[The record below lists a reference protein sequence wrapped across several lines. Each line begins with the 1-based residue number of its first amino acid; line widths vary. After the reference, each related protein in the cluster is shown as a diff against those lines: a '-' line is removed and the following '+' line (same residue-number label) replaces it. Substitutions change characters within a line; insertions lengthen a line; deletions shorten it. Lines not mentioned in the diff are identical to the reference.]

1 MADEVIETKD
11 GLKLRKLVE
20 LKTSTAAEYQDAMLD
35 RVEYFKK
42 QNQQKSIFNSTI
54 QNTVV
59 QTMSTIL
66 DLKIQ
71 LEKSLGEE
79 NMKKV
84 HDFLDEFLLFGLLI
98 FF

>member
-1 MADEVIETKD
+1 MVDEVIETKD

-20 LKTSTAAEYQDAMLD
+20 LKTNTAEEYQDAMLD

-59 QTMSTIL
+59 STLSTVL
-66 DLKIQ
+66 DLKLQ
-71 LEKSLGEE
+71 VEKSLGQET
-79 NMKKV
+79 MKKV
-84 HDFLDEFLLFGLLI
+84 HDFLDEFLLFGL
-98 FF
+98 

>member
-1 MADEVIETKD
+1 MVDELIETKD

-20 LKTSTAAEYQDAMLD
+20 LKTSTAEEYQNAMLD

-42 QNQQKSIFNSTI
+42 KNQQKSVFNSTI

-59 QTMSTIL
+59 QGLSTIL

-71 LEKSLGEE
+71 AEKALGEE

-84 HDFLDEFLLFGLLI
+84 HDFLDEFLLFGL
-98 FF
+98 

>member
-1 MADEVIETKD
+1 MVDTVIETKD

-20 LKTSTAAEYQDAMLD
+20 LKTSTADEYQDAMLE
-35 RVEYFKK
+35 RIEYFKG

-59 QTMSTIL
+59 QTLSTVL

-79 NMKKV
+79 NLKKV
-84 HDFLDEFLLFGLLI
+84 HEFIDEFLFFGL
-98 FF
+98 

>member
-1 MADEVIETKD
+1 MVDEVIENKD

-20 LKTSTAAEYQDAMLD
+20 LKTSMAEDYQDAMLD

-59 QTMSTIL
+59 QTLSTVL

-71 LEKSLGEE
+71 MEKALGSE
-79 NMKKV
+79 NLKKV
-84 HDFLDEFLLFGLLI
+84 HDFLDEFLLFGL
-98 FF
+98 

>member
-1 MADEVIETKD
+1 MVDEVIETKD

-20 LKTSTAAEYQDAMLD
+20 LKTSTATEYQDAMLD

-42 QNQQKSIFNSTI
+42 QNQNKSIFNSTI

-59 QTMSTIL
+59 QAMSTVL

-71 LEKSLGEE
+71 AEKAIGEE

-84 HDFLDEFLLFGLLI
+84 HEFLDEFLLFGL
-98 FF
+98 

>member
-1 MADEVIETKD
+1 MVDEVIETKD

-20 LKTSTAAEYQDAMLD
+20 LKTSTAEEYQDAMLD

-54 QNTVV
+54 QNVVV
-59 QTMSTIL
+59 QSLSTVL
-66 DLKIQ
+66 DLKLQ
-71 LEKSLGEE
+71 AEKALGEE

-84 HDFLDEFLLFGLLI
+84 RDFLDEVLLFGL
-98 FF
+98 

>member
-1 MADEVIETKD
+1 MVDEVIETKD

-20 LKTSTAAEYQDAMLD
+20 LKTSTATEYQDAMLD

-42 QNQQKSIFNSTI
+42 QNLNKSIFNSTI

-59 QTMSTIL
+59 QAMSTAL

-71 LEKSLGEE
+71 LEKSIGQET
-79 NMKKV
+79 MKKV
-84 HDFLDEFLLFGLLI
+84 HDFLDEFLLFGL
-98 FF
+98 

>member
-1 MADEVIETKD
+1 MVDEVIETKD

-20 LKTSTAAEYQDAMLD
+20 LKTSTAEEYQDAMLD

-59 QTMSTIL
+59 QAMSTVL

-71 LEKSLGEE
+71 AENALGEE

-84 HDFLDEFLLFGLLI
+84 HEFLDEFLLFGL
-98 FF
+98 

>member
-1 MADEVIETKD
+1 MVDEVIETKD

-20 LKTSTAAEYQDAMLD
+20 LKTSTADEYQNAMLD

-42 QNQQKSIFNSTI
+42 QNEKKSIFNSTI

-59 QTMSTIL
+59 QTLSTVL

-71 LEKSLGEE
+71 AEKALGEE
-79 NMKKV
+79 NVKKV
-84 HDFLDEFLLFGLLI
+84 HEFLDEFLLFGL
-98 FF
+98 

>member
-1 MADEVIETKD
+1 MDEVIETKD

-20 LKTSTAAEYQDAMLD
+20 LKTSTAEEYQDAMME

-59 QTMSTIL
+59 QTLSTVL

-71 LEKSLGEE
+71 AEKALGEE

-84 HDFLDEFLLFGLLI
+84 HEFLDEFLLFGL
-98 FF
+98 

>member
-1 MADEVIETKD
+1 MVDEVIETKD

-20 LKTSTAAEYQDAMLD
+20 LKTSTAEEYQDAMLD

-84 HDFLDEFLLFGLLI
+84 HDFLDEFLLFGL
-98 FF
+98 

>member
-1 MADEVIETKD
+1 MVDEVIETKD

-20 LKTSTAAEYQDAMLD
+20 LKTSTAEEYQDAMLD

-59 QTMSTIL
+59 QTLSTVL
-66 DLKIQ
+66 NLKIQ
-71 LEKSLGEE
+71 AEKAIGED

-84 HDFLDEFLLFGLLI
+84 HEFLDDFLLFGL
-98 FF
+98 

>member
-1 MADEVIETKD
+1 MVDEVIETKD

-20 LKTSTAAEYQDAMLD
+20 LKTTTADEYQDAMLD

-42 QNQQKSIFNSTI
+42 QNQQKSIFNSSI

-59 QTMSTIL
+59 QGLSAAL

-71 LEKSLGEE
+71 VEKALGEE
-79 NMKKV
+79 TTKKV
-84 HDFLDEFLLFGLLI
+84 QEFIDQFLLFGL
-98 FF
+98 

>member
-1 MADEVIETKD
+1 MVDEVIETKD

-20 LKTSTAAEYQDAMLD
+20 LKTSTAEEYQDAMME
-35 RVEYFKK
+35 RVQYFKE

-59 QTMSTIL
+59 QTLSTVL

-71 LEKSLGEE
+71 IENSLGEE
-79 NMKKV
+79 NLKKV
-84 HDFLDEFLLFGLLI
+84 HEFLDEFLLFGL
-98 FF
+98 

>member
-1 MADEVIETKD
+1 MVDEVIETKD

-20 LKTSTAAEYQDAMLD
+20 LKTSTAEEYQEAMLD

-54 QNTVV
+54 QNTIV
-59 QTMSTIL
+59 QTLSTAL
-66 DLKIQ
+66 DLNVQ
-71 LEKSLGEE
+71 LEKSLGED

-84 HDFLDEFLLFGLLI
+84 HEFLDEFLLFGL
-98 FF
+98 

>member
-1 MADEVIETKD
+1 MVDKVIETKD

-20 LKTSTAAEYQDAMLD
+20 LKTSTADEYQFAMLYLLD
-35 RVEYFKK
+35 YFKK
-42 QNQQKSIFNSTI
+42 QNEKKSIFNSTI

-59 QTMSTIL
+59 STLSTVL

-84 HDFLDEFLLFGLLI
+84 HDFLDEFLLFGL
-98 FF
+98 

>member
-1 MADEVIETKD
+1 MVDELIETKD

-20 LKTSTAAEYQDAMLD
+20 LKTSTAEEYQDAMLD

-59 QTMSTIL
+59 QTLSTVL
-66 DLKIQ
+66 DLKLQ
-71 LEKSLGEE
+71 VDKALGPEAL
-79 NMKKV
+79 KKV
-84 HDFLDEFLLFGLLI
+84 NDFIDEFLLFGL
-98 FF
+98 

>member
-1 MADEVIETKD
+1 MVDEVIETKD

-20 LKTSTAAEYQDAMLD
+20 LKTSTADEYQNAMLD

-42 QNQQKSIFNSTI
+42 QNEKKSIFNSTI

-59 QTMSTIL
+59 QTLSTVL

-71 LEKSLGEE
+71 LEKSISQKNL
-79 NMKKV
+79 KKV
-84 HDFLDEFLLFGLLI
+84 HDFLDEFLLFGL
-98 FF
+98 

>member
-1 MADEVIETKD
+1 VDEVIETKD

-20 LKTSTAAEYQDAMLD
+20 LKTSTAEEYQDAMME

-59 QTMSTIL
+59 QAMSTVL

-71 LEKSLGEE
+71 AEKAIGEE

-84 HDFLDEFLLFGLLI
+84 HEFLDEFLLFGL
-98 FF
+98 

>member
-1 MADEVIETKD
+1 MVDEIIETKD

-20 LKTSTAAEYQDAMLD
+20 LKTDTAEEYQKAMLD
-35 RVEYFKK
+35 RVEYFKDK
-42 QNQQKSIFNSTI
+42 NLEKSQFNSTV

-59 QTMSTIL
+59 QAVGTLL

-71 LEKSLGEE
+71 AEKALGEE

-84 HDFLDEFLLFGLLI
+84 HDFLDNFLLFGL
-98 FF
+98 

>member
-1 MADEVIETKD
+1 MVDELIETKD

-20 LKTSTAAEYQDAMLD
+20 LKTSTADEYQTAMLD

-42 QNQQKSIFNSTI
+42 QNEKKSIFNSTI

-59 QTMSTIL
+59 STMSTVL

-71 LEKSLGEE
+71 LEKSLGQE

-84 HDFLDEFLLFGLLI
+84 HDFLDVFLLFGL
-98 FF
+98 

>member
-1 MADEVIETKD
+1 MDEVIENED

-20 LKTSTAAEYQDAMLD
+20 LKTSMAEEYQDAMLD

-59 QTMSTIL
+59 STLSTVL

-71 LEKSLGEE
+71 LEKSLGED

-84 HDFLDEFLLFGLLI
+84 HEFLDEFLLFGL
-98 FF
+98 

>member
-1 MADEVIETKD
+1 MVDEVIETKD

-20 LKTSTAAEYQDAMLD
+20 LKTSTAEEYQDAMME

-54 QNTVV
+54 QNTLV
-59 QTMSTIL
+59 QTLSTVL

-71 LEKSLGEE
+71 AEKALGEE

-84 HDFLDEFLLFGLLI
+84 HEFLDEFLLFGL
-98 FF
+98 

>member
-1 MADEVIETKD
+1 VDEVIETKD

-20 LKTSTAAEYQDAMLD
+20 LKTSTAEEYQDAMLD

-42 QNQQKSIFNSTI
+42 QNQRKSIFNSTI

-59 QTMSTIL
+59 QAMSTVL

-71 LEKSLGEE
+71 AENALGEE

-84 HDFLDEFLLFGLLI
+84 HEFLDEFLLFGL
-98 FF
+98 

>member
-1 MADEVIETKD
+1 MVDELIETKD

-20 LKTSTAAEYQDAMLD
+20 LKTSTATEYQDAMLD

-59 QTMSTIL
+59 QGLSTVL
-66 DLKIQ
+66 DLKLQ
-71 LEKSLGEE
+71 VEKALGEE
-79 NMKKV
+79 SMKKV
-84 HDFLDEFLLFGLLI
+84 HDFLDEFLLFGL
-98 FF
+98 